1 MNLIPLLRGSVNLK
15 VNDVNSAVG
24 YAAIGGVAYTTYQI
38 SVKSP
43 AKIAAG
49 CLGTVALGLIWY
61 YTKNEDRKDTK
72 ARYEHEERLAMI
84 KHPNPI
90 VQTGKGNGKGDNH
103 FFRPA
108 QHTQGTSK
116 DIEYLISPVVRKD
129 GFVIIYADK
138 GVGKSILA
146 HQMARSIATG
156 TQCDAFP
163 NDIPNNPQK
172 VIYLD
177 AELTK
182 ADYAQRGY
190 TTTSNLDCYTKDE
203 FDYPTINNMLEDVE
217 RMVMNAHGNCTVFLD
232 CISSYKFG
240 VSLTNH
246 TEMLELNKGL
256 DAIRKRALE
265 AYNAQVSFVAVNH
278 ANKGDKDVLKGCQ
291 EFAQNATCILRI
303 SEVEEQTDYRR
314 IEIVRNRDKDEGRI
328 WTVRKVTNSEADA
341 VHYIREDIP
350 STNFP
355 ISSVQKISRKD
366 VEREIRYQKYCQV
379 IKLRETKTWDEV
391 MKEIGVNRQNF
402 RNWKNEFG
410 KPK

>member
-1 MNLIPLLRGSVNLK
+1 
-15 VNDVNSAVG
+15 
-24 YAAIGGVAYTTYQI
+24 
-38 SVKSP
+38 
-43 AKIAAG
+43 
-49 CLGTVALGLIWY
+49 
-61 YTKNEDRKDTK
+61 
-72 ARYEHEERLAMI
+72 MI

-90 VQTGKGNGKGDNH
+90 VQTGKGNGKGDNN

-203 FDYPTINNMLEDVE
+203 FDYLTINNMLEDVE

-391 MKEIGVNRQNF
+391 MKEIGVNRKNF